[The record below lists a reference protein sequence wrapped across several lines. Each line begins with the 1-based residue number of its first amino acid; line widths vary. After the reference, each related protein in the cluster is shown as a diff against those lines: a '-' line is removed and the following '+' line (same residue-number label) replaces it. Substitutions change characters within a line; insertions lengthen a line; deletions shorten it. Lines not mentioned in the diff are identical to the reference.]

1 MRFLLFVIPIFLLA
15 QEPSSSE
22 ISSSTPQ
29 VPQDSAPDISA
40 STPQEVLEEPSPP
53 VCYFLPPQN
62 WEIAQPKHLSAHV
75 QVGFIGKGSTDFR
88 PSINLAFEQVDDV
101 TMKEYLKAVKELHL
115 AQPNTKWRDL
125 GKFPTQAGEGR
136 LTEISTGSPWGEV
149 KMLQGIV
156 IKEGTAYILTSA
168 VLKPDLQKFQAD
180 ILKSFRS
187 LSLAPDFFSP
197 IKDDQKR
204 LELKGL
210 FTSLGHFIGDEEL
223 AAEQKKQWELL
234 QKKLSEDAAYMGSH
248 WHYLVLKEG
257 YAKIYSSA
265 SSEES
270 KKSSP

>member
-15 QEPSSSE
+15 QDPSTPE

-29 VPQDSAPDISA
+29 
-40 STPQEVLEEPSPP
+40 EVVAVQEPSPP
-53 VCYFLPPQN
+53 ICYFLPPQS

-88 PSINLAFEQVDDV
+88 PSINLAFEAVDDV
-101 TMKEYLKAVKELHL
+101 KMKEYLKAVKELHL

-125 GKFPTQAGEGR
+125 GKFPMQAGDGR
-136 LTEISTGSPWGEV
+136 LTEITTTSPWGEV
-149 KMLQGIV
+149 KMLQAIL
-156 IKEGTAYILTSA
+156 IKEGMAYILTSA
-168 VLKPDLQKFQAD
+168 VLKSDLQKFQTD

-204 LELKGL
+204 LELKNL
-210 FTSLGHFIGDEEL
+210 FSSLGHFIGEEERSS
-223 AAEQKKQWELL
+223 EQEKQWGLL
-234 QKKLSEDAAYMGSH
+234 QKKISEDAPHMGSH

-257 YAKIYSSA
+257 YAKIYSST
-265 SSEES
+265 SSEDS
-270 KKSSP
+270 KNSSQ